1 VTPAHEFG
9 ARRAVT
15 SAAQDGLWF
24 VDTCVHDAPTYQV
37 CRAYRV
43 RGELH
48 VDSLRAAWSGLV
60 ARHESL
66 RTTLVSREGR
76 PLQLIAGERADV
88 PSFDDLGAVP
98 ALSGDFK
105 ARRWCADLA
114 ATPLDLAAGPLARL
128 VVARVSASEHLV
140 VLLLHQA
147 VTDEESTS
155 ILIEELSGAYSAEL
169 AGRTA
174 RDLPAPRAQ
183 YADFARWQ
191 RRRTASG
198 RFHAL
203 VDWWT
208 DTLSPVPPQLTLP
221 VDRARPAAPSG
232 QGGLVAFD
240 WGERIAEPLAR
251 LCGTSRTTPFA
262 ALLTAFQAL
271 LHRYGGEERI
281 AVAVPVPIRSRPEF
295 ARIVGACREPVV
307 VCADVSSRPSF
318 RELLG
323 RVTVTAEDAL
333 RHRGLPFD
341 QLVRALNPDRDFQV
355 APLSDAAFVFRQDPE
370 AALDLVG
377 TLVRPLLLDSTVVRA
392 DLTFTVDRIDRTVAG
407 SLAFRTS
414 MFERTS
420 AQRILDQL
428 RTLLAGALA
437 DPDQPV
443 DALPLDEPRRTRAAV
458 RDADWI
464 DVGEPVRLTVP
475 EQVHRIA
482 AQQPDATAVVLGEE
496 SLTYRQLVDQAAALT
511 AALRAGNGVAGR
523 AVAVRIPIGPR
534 QVVALLGVL
543 DAGAYLVSIGTGDNG
558 QRGRAVLADLR
569 PVRLVLDG
577 APDSY
582 DLIDWYRDELDGQ
595 IIDLAELSP
604 PTEVATGRGPATEL
618 AGGLGPATE
627 VATELAGGFGP
638 ATEVATELGPA
649 TEVATELGPATEL
662 AAEFAP
668 ATGLATA
675 AGLGNS
681 NSNVGVG
688 RSTEVA
694 AGLARA
700 TEDATGFGPVAE
712 LATSAGLGDS
722 NCNVGVGQSGEAT
735 ARLAPAAE
743 LATGLAPATEAVTW
757 GGLGDSNS
765 NVGVGRSSE
774 VAAGLA
780 RATEDATGF
789 GPVAGLA
796 TSAGLGDS
804 NSNVGVG
811 RSSEVA
817 AGLARATEDATGFGP
832 VAELATSAGLGN
844 SNCNVG
850 VGQLGEVVAGP
861 GPAAELATGLAPTT
875 EVATS
880 AGLGDSNSNV
890 GVGRSTEATA
900 GLARATEGAAG
911 FVPAAGLAT
920 SAGLGD
926 SNSNVGVGRSGEV
939 ATGLAPAAELAIEFI
954 PATGLATAA
963 GLGNSNVGVGQ
974 SDEATAR
981 LVPAAELATG
991 LAPATEAVASGGL
1004 GDSNCNVGVGRSG
1017 EVAAGLA
1024 RATEG
1029 ASGFAPAVEFA
1040 TGFVPAAGVGTSAGF
1055 GDSNSNVGVG
1065 RSSPTPTLELA
1076 GQVQLQ
1082 RCGWLDER
1090 AYVAYTSGSTGRPK
1104 GIAQTH
1110 RGFAQFIGWWSG
1122 EFVAG
1127 PSARVAQWAASGY
1140 DASLVEIFGAL
1151 VVGATVYQVPERI
1164 RANPEK
1170 IVDWLAAERIT
1181 VLQTVPSFAREVGRA
1196 ITAAGAAA
1204 SLTSV
1209 DHLLLAGEALPG
1221 ELAGALRSVLPGA
1234 RLVNLYGPTESIL
1247 ATWHE
1252 VTGPVRGPVPI
1263 GRPIPGRQVLVLDAE
1278 DRPCA
1283 AGTVGQVV
1291 IRSPYIVPGY
1301 VGAAAPE
1308 RSAFRPVAGLDEY
1321 GDGTCY
1327 RTGDFARRRWDGLL
1341 EFRGRG
1347 DFQVKFHGTRVE
1359 LTDVEATLLT
1369 HESVADCAVIG
1380 VPNADGLVTR
1390 LVAYVVPRRAADGR
1404 AVAGA
1409 DVWRAHLRGWFG
1421 RSKLPVSFKTVIGL
1435 PRNLGGKVDRQR
1447 LPDPGPSTV
1456 VANRPPMT
1464 PVERVMNTIWAE
1476 LVGVAPDSVDDS
1488 FFAAGGHSLLVPQL
1502 LDRIRDRF
1510 GVAVSVREYM
1520 PNPTVAGLSGLV
1532 DGKLVSAMSVT
1543 DKVMGEKT

>member
-1 VTPAHEFG
+1 VTQAHEFG

-48 VDSLRAAWSGLV
+48 VDSLRAAWAGLV
-60 ARHESL
+60 VRHESL
-66 RTTLVSREGR
+66 RTTLVSQDGR
-76 PLQLIAGERADV
+76 PSQLIAGERADV

-98 ALSGDFK
+98 ALAGDFE

-114 ATPLDLAAGPLARL
+114 ATPLDLATGPLARL
-128 VVARVSASEHLV
+128 VVARISASEHLV

-208 DTLSPVPPQLTLP
+208 DMLSPAPPQLTLP
-221 VDRARPAAPSG
+221 TDRARTAAPSG
-232 QGGLVAFD
+232 HGGLLTFD

-251 LCGTSRTTPFA
+251 LSGTSRTTPFA
-262 ALLTAFQAL
+262 VLLTAFQTL

-307 VCADVSSRPSF
+307 VCADVSGRPSF

-341 QLVRALNPDRDFQV
+341 QLVRALNPDRDPRV
-355 APLSDAAFVFRQDPE
+355 PPLSDAAFVFRQDPE
-370 AALDLVG
+370 ATLDLVG
-377 TLVRPLLLDSTVVRA
+377 TLVRALPLDSTVVRT
-392 DLTFTVDRIDRTVAG
+392 DLTFTVDRIDWTVAG

-437 DPDQPV
+437 DPDLPV
-443 DALPLDEPRRTRAAV
+443 DSLPLDEPRRMRAAV

-464 DVGEPVRLTVP
+464 DVGEPVRLTVA

-482 AQQPDATAVVLGEE
+482 EQQPDAPAVVLGDE
-496 SLTYRQLVDQAAALT
+496 SLTYRELIDQAAAIT
-511 AALRAGNGVAGR
+511 RALGTDVAGR
-523 AVAVRIPIGPR
+523 AVAVRIPTGPR
-534 QVVALLGVL
+534 QVAALLGVL
-543 DAGAYLVSIGTGDNG
+543 DAGAHLVSIGTGDNG

-582 DLIDWYRDELDGQ
+582 DLIDWYRDELDGE
-595 IIDLAELSP
+595 IVDLAELP
-604 PTEVATGRGPATEL
+604 PATEL
-618 AGGLGPATE
+618 ALSTD
-627 VATELAGGFGP
+627 
-638 ATEVATELGPA
+638 
-649 TEVATELGPATEL
+649 
-662 AAEFAP
+662 
-668 ATGLATA
+668 LATRD
-675 AGLGNS
+675 GLTNS
-681 NSNVGVG
+681 N
-688 RSTEVA
+688 
-694 AGLARA
+694 
-700 TEDATGFGPVAE
+700 P
-712 LATSAGLGDS
+712 
-722 NCNVGVGQSGEAT
+722 NVGVGQST
-735 ARLAPAAE
+735 
-743 LATGLAPATEAVTW
+743 
-757 GGLGDSNS
+757 
-765 NVGVGRSSE
+765 
-774 VAAGLA
+774 
-780 RATEDATGF
+780 
-789 GPVAGLA
+789 
-796 TSAGLGDS
+796 
-804 NSNVGVG
+804 
-811 RSSEVA
+811 
-817 AGLARATEDATGFGP
+817 
-832 VAELATSAGLGN
+832 
-844 SNCNVG
+844 
-850 VGQLGEVVAGP
+850 
-861 GPAAELATGLAPTT
+861 
-875 EVATS
+875 
-880 AGLGDSNSNV
+880 
-890 GVGRSTEATA
+890 
-900 GLARATEGAAG
+900 
-911 FVPAAGLAT
+911 
-920 SAGLGD
+920 
-926 SNSNVGVGRSGEV
+926 
-939 ATGLAPAAELAIEFI
+939 
-954 PATGLATAA
+954 
-963 GLGNSNVGVGQ
+963 
-974 SDEATAR
+974 
-981 LVPAAELATG
+981 
-991 LAPATEAVASGGL
+991 
-1004 GDSNCNVGVGRSG
+1004 
-1017 EVAAGLA
+1017 
-1024 RATEG
+1024 
-1029 ASGFAPAVEFA
+1029 
-1040 TGFVPAAGVGTSAGF
+1040 
-1055 GDSNSNVGVG
+1055 
-1065 RSSPTPTLELA
+1065 PTPTLELA
-1076 GQVQLQ
+1076 DKSQLQ
-1082 RCGWLDER
+1082 RCGWLDDR
-1090 AYVAYTSGSTGRPK
+1090 AYIAYTSGSTGRPK

-1127 PSARVAQWAASGY
+1127 PSARVAQWAAAGY

-1204 SLTSV
+1204 SLTAL

-1263 GRPIPGRQVLVLDAE
+1263 GRPIPGRQVLVLDQA

-1308 RSAFRPVAGLDEY
+1308 RTAFRPVAGLDEY
-1321 GDGTCY
+1321 RVGEGTCY
-1327 RTGDFARRRWDGLL
+1327 RTGDFARFRWDGLL

-1347 DFQVKFHGTRVE
+1347 DFQVKFHGTRIE

-1369 HESVADCAVIG
+1369 HESVADCAVVG

-1447 LPDPGPSTV
+1447 LPDPGLSTV
-1456 VANRPPMT
+1456 VTARSPMT
-1464 PVERVMNTIWAE
+1464 PVERVMATIWAE
-1476 LVGVAPDSVDDS
+1476 LVGVAPDGVDDS

-1510 GVAVSVREYM
+1510 GVAVSVREYV